1 MARTPLSILFF
12 SRWIPTWIRYSYIYR
27 TWIVINLLGPPRVSS
42 LFFSHPLFFLFFF
55 FLTFPSPFFL
65 SSSFHLSSFTA
76 RRRIELE
83 LWSSHSAC
91 LRPCNCEIN
100 HCHPPFFSLF
110 LSLSVSHVR
119 SILFFGT
126 GEHALSSLYRRLS
139 WQMVQ
144 FETPIVRGFF
154 RFRWMDGWMD
164 RYIPIVWKE
173 ETRRRKGLINAR
185 LISIIKRIFF
195 HQLARTTS
203 PPFNVLF
210 STFHSQSPSVQ
221 VLPPIRMI
229 TRYVLSML
237 VLRRTPP
244 FTRPANVFRNSRAFF
259 TRKGR
264 VNFQ

>member
-1 MARTPLSILFF
+1 MRDQSLS
-12 SRWIPTWIRYSYIYR
+12 P
-27 TWIVINLLGPPRVSS
+27 
-42 LFFSHPLFFLFFF
+42 
-55 FLTFPSPFFL
+55 PFFL
-65 SSSFHLSSFTA
+65 S
-76 RRRIELE
+76 
-83 LWSSHSAC
+83 
-91 LRPCNCEIN
+91 
-100 HCHPPFFSLF
+100 
-110 LSLSVSHVR
+110 LSLSFRVPRSLYSLLWDWRTR
-119 SILFFGT
+119 SILAISASVVADG
-126 GEHALSSLYRRLS
+126 
-139 WQMVQ
+139 
-144 FETPIVRGFF
+144 PVRNSNCPRIFPF
-154 RFRWMDGWMD
+154 PMDGWMD
-164 RYIPIVWKE
+164 RHIPIVWKE

-221 VLPPIRMI
+221 VPPPIRMT